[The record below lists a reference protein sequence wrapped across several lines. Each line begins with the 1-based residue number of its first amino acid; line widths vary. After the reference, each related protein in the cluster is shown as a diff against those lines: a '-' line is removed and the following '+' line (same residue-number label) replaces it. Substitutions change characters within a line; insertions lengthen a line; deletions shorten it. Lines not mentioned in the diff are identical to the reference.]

1 MVAGETRRWEPG
13 APDSME
19 AMHAWSFR
27 LGRWMGV
34 EVQLHWFFLLL
45 LALTMGAASVA
56 GTVGSR
62 GFVLWLLIL
71 AAVCVR
77 EIARS
82 IAAVWMGL
90 RINAI
95 LLLPTG
101 GLVTYANG
109 EELPAA
115 VLRGMTAVGPVA
127 NLLFGLAIAGLVLT
141 FAPMVQLW
149 ARPWISVEH
158 LLRAFVWVNLGLGL
172 LNLLPAVPLDGGRL
186 FRAESTRQRGT
197 SAAKSASGLSRLVA
211 LGLVLAGLG
220 AGSGWLAGAGVM
232 VLLAGSLDRQSMMV
246 EGEIDTIRM
255 RDVML
260 EDFNT
265 LSGADTLEEALD
277 RALHAQ
283 QDVFPVV
290 RSGSLVGAVSRQSIL
305 DALQSGGN
313 GYVQGVMTKAL
324 ATAGPEEPVLV
335 ALKRM
340 SGRGGAQLVP
350 VVEGERVVGIV
361 TPQNLSLST
370 RLLTQQR
377 RLRRTA
383 R

>member
-1 MVAGETRRWEPG
+1 
-13 APDSME
+13 
-19 AMHAWSFR
+19 
-27 LGRWMGV
+27 MGV

-56 GTVGSR
+56 GAVGSR

-71 AAVCVR
+71 AAVAFR

-109 EELPAA
+109 EELAAA
-115 VLRGMTAVGPVA
+115 VLRGMTAVGPAA
-127 NLLFGLAIAGLVLT
+127 NLLCGLAIAGLVLT
-141 FAPMVQLW
+141 FAPTVQLW

-197 SAAKSASGLSRLVA
+197 SAAKSAAKSASGLSRLVA

-246 EGEIDTIRM
+246 EGEIDAVRM

-290 RSGSLVGAVSRQSIL
+290 RSGSLVGAVSRQSIF